1 MKFLDKLNDIFNK
14 IFKRNDIDLSD
25 FLPEEKSIKQL
36 PVPEL
41 QKEETYEPIQL
52 PEGEI
57 VSFDDEVLDT
67 DSKASK
73 EKFNHNLEILMNKAK
88 ETGKIDKFMLI
99 REDDFFPTDWE
110 WRVLSKNTNLE
121 KVCTPL
127 SYELKTAYALEQNG
141 IKPYLDIGG
150 VKVRNA
156 SPDKIE
162 EALKQVDKTIGSVLL
177 SSGFRSTK
185 HFTINTPLEF
195 TGDYNNVHHNRNY
208 IILDDISAFLKS
220 DYGYSVSYHDAYLD
234 VSHEGLPISQEAIVL
249 INDENYERIMSDEKV
264 AAELA
269 ERKVIRFRGD
279 EYTAIN
285 MVLTQMGALPSK
297 MGIKYD
303 KELYDILDKSIKN
316 LAEENGLF
324 FDKNHGGK
332 LTPDGG
338 HFSNY
343 YDDKNK
349 DYEKAVKEF
358 ISFLRQKFPEQEELF
373 PEYLTFTGKYS
384 EDICAEIVNKLGTGK
399 LLQAIDEYN
408 ELAKAKVQN
417 TLEEYKQDRK
427 NITPEIHKQFVDTIT
442 LINNF
447 YKNEVNY
454 ESYDEEYETE
464 SAIQKFL
471 QGETVEEQLEAAKS
485 VWELLPSKNIS
496 KMETA
501 IDNETISMRQ
511 LVENA
516 IKQGI
521 GIEHVEKSDNMEFRE
536 STEQQMEGGLRD
548 DSTI

>member
-1 MKFLDKLNDIFNK
+1 MKFLNKLKDIFNK
-14 IFKRNDIDLSD
+14 IFNRNDIDLSD
-25 FLPEEKSIKQL
+25 FLPEEKNVKPL
-36 PVPEL
+36 PAPEL

-57 VSFDDEVLDT
+57 VSFDDEILDT
-67 DSKASK
+67 DSKVSK

-121 KVCTPL
+121 KVCTLL

-150 VKVRNA
+150 VKVRNV
-156 SPDKIE
+156 SPDKTE

-177 SSGFRSTK
+177 PSRFRSTK
-185 HFTINTPLEF
+185 HFTINTPIEF

-208 IILDDISAFLKS
+208 IILDDISTFLKS

-249 INDENYERIMSDEKV
+249 INEENYERIMSDENT
-264 AAELA
+264 ANELLG
-269 ERKVIRFRGD
+269 RKIIRFRGD

-316 LAEENGLF
+316 LAKENGLF
-324 FDKNHGGK
+324 FDKKHGGK

-373 PEYLTFTGKYS
+373 PDRLRLTES
-384 EDICAEIVNKLGTGK
+384 SSIEIVAKLGTTN
-399 LLQAIDEYN
+399 LLEAINEYN
-408 ELAKAKVQN
+408 ELVNSRVQKS
-417 TLEEYKQDRK
+417 LEEYKQDRK
-427 NITPEIHKQFVDTIT
+427 NITPEVHKQFVDTIHM
-442 LINNF
+442 INDF
-447 YKNEVNY
+447 YKSEVTYASY
-454 ESYDEEYETE
+454 EEQSQKEE
-464 SAIQKFL
+464 AIQKFL
-471 QGETVEEQLEAAKS
+471 QGDTVQEQLDAAKN
-485 VWELLPSKNIS
+485 VWELLPSVKLKLPLI
-496 KMETA
+496 M
-501 IDNETISMRQ
+501 
-511 LVENA
+511 
-516 IKQGI
+516 KQ
-521 GIEHVEKSDNMEFRE
+521 FA
-536 STEQQMEGGLRD
+536 
-548 DSTI
+548 